1 MVCEH
6 AGDTLYLPK
15 QARQKAT
22 IYLPAQKHFIHLTL
36 YYCFINL
43 PITMIKLAII
53 HFPERI
59 RLDTNNKHPH
69 RAHLFA
75 KPPWVGTTNILAPS
89 YTISFI
95 DLTLPE
101 KQEQALLRL
110 VMRHQEVENGY
121 LKTTHVCLESSTL
134 EIESERDTYL
144 NNQGK
149 ALRGLHIMCEFINS
163 LPAAHNRELPVAN
176 LTTREKQILEFLAM
190 GLLNKEIAE
199 KLFISPH
206 TVKNHTKNIYA
217 KLGVKNRVEALRIF
231 LAAHGS

>member
-1 MVCEH
+1 
-6 AGDTLYLPK
+6 
-15 QARQKAT
+15 
-22 IYLPAQKHFIHLTL
+22 
-36 YYCFINL
+36 
-43 PITMIKLAII
+43 MIKLAII